1 MANELVQAVEEV
13 HTPSSMARISQF
25 MSIDGHLLQWA
36 TSKDMQAL
44 TSICKTGN
52 SIAGLLLSH
61 TVHLNKEKEERQLCV
76 LLEKWKTCRPRCE
89 GARKEQGLSFAKL
102 SKMCRLSL
110 YPCHSLSYGDCVF
123 NAALQG
129 GCSDQAPRARRLGNR
144 RQRLGEATD
153 LTGGTAIRES
163 PKDEETAA
171 ETVEIKNV
179 IARTLR
185 ALYNRDKRLSGQHS
199 RSSNEGAAASARE
212 QPNGARDTKETRI
225 KTPWQDNPNEWGWVD
240 LWQLVI
246 DPRGLEGFNRTCLH
260 LFALTILIY
269 ENKVC
274 IKEYGGTSSGN
285 TSYAVRVVE
294 DEVKGCAL
302 PSFSRGTSCSSV
314 APVSDEHRDN
324 LGARIPFEG
333 IRQAILSPWNYGL
346 YQKLCCAMQLT
357 PDVEPMVDTRAL
369 LAKCHLGQRRLQ
381 VETTQSNVPREI
393 RGFLSVCSTQ
403 SGDQGTASARDK
415 CGKKIA
421 RRRQL
426 RSVASDT
433 SDSPSD
439 VPGSDLESGSCEK
452 KRRRGF

>member
-76 LLEKWKTCRPRCE
+76 LLEKWKT
-89 GARKEQGLSFAKL
+89 
-102 SKMCRLSL
+102 
-110 YPCHSLSYGDCVF
+110 
-123 NAALQG
+123 
-129 GCSDQAPRARRLGNR
+129 
-144 RQRLGEATD
+144 
-153 LTGGTAIRES
+153 